1 MDADALAISSSP
13 STTGGI
19 SEKKKTEFTIFKNN

>member
-19 SEKKKTEFTIFKNN
+19 SEKKREFTIFKNN